1 MLAARQDWAGA
12 AEVLGAHLSNALPP
26 APAPLPED
34 ARRLVARR
42 AALLS
47 LAGDEAG
54 LAALREAEGAR
65 MAGGPFAEAFA
76 LITAG
81 RMAGIGDLS
90 RIRQEVELARTLPA
104 RLDALRAGTGVAR

>member
-1 MLAARQDWAGA
+1 
-12 AEVLGAHLSNALPP
+12 
-26 APAPLPED
+26 
-34 ARRLVARR
+34 
-42 AALLS
+42 
-47 LAGDEAG
+47 
-54 LAALREAEGAR
+54 

-76 LITAG
+76 LITAA